1 MEKSLKILKNCN
13 FIFQVLAIE
22 HSMRKPWNYTKVC
35 GVLNW
40 GMGFLIGLHVI
51 VGAVV
56 YAQWGTDSLAN
67 FIRNHHEH
75 NA

>member
-1 MEKSLKILKNCN
+1 MFVQI
-13 FIFQVLAIE
+13 LAIQ
-22 HSMRKPWNYTKVC
+22 HSMKKPWNYTKAC

-40 GMGFLIGLHVI
+40 GMIFVTGFYVI

-56 YAQWGTDSLAN
+56 YYKWGSDALGN